1 MNIIIT
7 GASRGIGA
15 ALSRNFVG
23 RGGHRLFI
31 LSRNND
37 VLMDFRDELL
47 SLNQKSEIV
56 ILNYDLAKAGIYS
69 EITNKISEFTDTID
83 ILINNAGSIVVKAFE
98 EFTKEDIDQQ
108 FAVNYMAP
116 AQLIQSLIPFLRKSE
131 LAHVVNISSM
141 AGFQGSKKF
150 PGLSHYSASKAAIAA
165 LTESLAE
172 EFNQEIVFNALCIG
186 AVQTE
191 MLEEAFPG
199 YIAPVNP
206 DEMAEYIA
214 DFALKS
220 HMYMNGRVLPVSL
233 GS

>member
-15 ALSRNFVG
+15 ALSRNFAD
-23 RGGHRLFI
+23 RGEHRLFI

-37 VLMDFRDELL
+37 VLMNLREELL
-47 SLNQKSEIV
+47 SKNKNNEIV
-56 ILNYDLAKAGIYS
+56 ILNYDLVQAGIYS
-69 EITNKISEFTDTID
+69 EIINKISEFTDTID
-83 ILINNAGSIVVKAFE
+83 ILINNAGSIVVKDFE

-108 FAVNYMAP
+108 FAVNYLAP

-131 LAHVVNISSM
+131 SAHVVNISSM

-150 PGLSHYSASKAAIAA
+150 PGLAHYSASKAAIAA

-186 AVQTE
+186 VVQTE

-199 YIAPVNP
+199 YTAPVNP
-206 DEMAEYIA
+206 DEMAEYIV
-214 DFALKS
+214 DFALKA
-220 HMYMNGRVLPVSL
+220 HKYMNGKVLPVSL
-233 GS
+233 EE